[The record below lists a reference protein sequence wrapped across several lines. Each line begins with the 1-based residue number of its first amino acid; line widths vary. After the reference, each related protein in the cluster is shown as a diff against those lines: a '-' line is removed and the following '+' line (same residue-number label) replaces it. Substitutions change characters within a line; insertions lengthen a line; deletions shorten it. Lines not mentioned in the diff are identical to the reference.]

1 MALDTAKHN
10 TRIIFETNFARYNSP
25 QTMTRLI
32 RLLLIVSVLVPA
44 AVAATSSWTAPAAA
58 FAHRIANVAGPGPAT
73 LTVENDSPLSS
84 SDVTTIRDLI
94 LQNLASEGVII
105 RDASTTAPNAI
116 RIIFS
121 SNPTGLLWIA
131 QIAQGPQT
139 LVVMQSLPLPE
150 SAPPAH
156 SAPLLTLR
164 TTRLLALS
172 SPILDVATIDLAG
185 VQTLV
190 VLTPSAIILFQQSSG
205 TWQQIQ
211 SLPVTHNNVFP
222 RDIRGR
228 IALSSDHFFDAY
240 LPGAVCSSTTAAP
253 VSIACRDSDDP
264 WPLGSQ
270 SAFFNS
276 ARNYFTGVLVP
287 GLEKK
292 QFPPFY
298 TAAALQR
305 STYLLWLFAGID
317 GKVVS
322 FDGIN
327 QRTLGAVTVDWGSDF
342 AVVHSTC
349 GSDEQLLVT
358 ASSDDLS
365 TDSLRAYEI
374 PDREPIA
381 VSSAIAFGG
390 PITALWTN
398 ADASSA
404 IAVVHNLQTDIYEAY
419 SVSVACNQ

>member
-1 MALDTAKHN
+1 
-10 TRIIFETNFARYNSP
+10 
-25 QTMTRLI
+25 MTRLI
-32 RLLLIVSVLVPA
+32 RLLLIVSLLVPA
-44 AVAATSSWTAPAAA
+44 AMAATSSWTAPAAA
-58 FAHRIANVAGPGPAT
+58 FAHRIANVTGPGPAT
-73 LTVENDSPLSS
+73 LTVENASALSS
-84 SDVTTIRDLI
+84 GDVTTIRDLVV
-94 LQNLASEGVII
+94 QNLSAAGVTI
-105 RDASTTAPNAI
+105 RDSSTTVPNAI
-116 RIIFS
+116 RIILSQNSAGF
-121 SNPTGLLWIA
+121 LWIA
-131 QIAQGPQT
+131 QVAQGPET
-139 LVVMQSLPLPE
+139 LVVMQSLPLPQ
-150 SAPPAH
+150 SAQPAH
-156 SAPLLTLR
+156 AEPLLTLR

-185 VQTLV
+185 VHTLV
-190 VLTPSAIILFQQSSG
+190 VLTPSAIILFQHSG
-205 TWQQIQ
+205 DAWQQIQ

-228 IALSSDHFFDAY
+228 IAIASDHFFDAY
-240 LPGAVCSSTTAAP
+240 LPGVVCASNAATP
-253 VSIACRDSDDP
+253 VSVTCRDSDDP

-276 ARNYFTGVLVP
+276 ARNYFTGILVP

-305 STYLLWLFAGID
+305 SNYMLWLFTGID

-322 FDGIN
+322 FDGVN

-342 AVVHSTC
+342 AAVRSTC
-349 GSDEQLLVT
+349 GSGEQLLVT
-358 ASSDDLS
+358 ASGDDLS

-381 VSSAIAFGG
+381 VSSAVSFGG
-390 PITALWTN
+390 PITALWTS

-404 IAVVHNLQTDIYEAY
+404 IAVLHNLQTDTYEAY
-419 SVSVACNQ
+419 SIAVACN